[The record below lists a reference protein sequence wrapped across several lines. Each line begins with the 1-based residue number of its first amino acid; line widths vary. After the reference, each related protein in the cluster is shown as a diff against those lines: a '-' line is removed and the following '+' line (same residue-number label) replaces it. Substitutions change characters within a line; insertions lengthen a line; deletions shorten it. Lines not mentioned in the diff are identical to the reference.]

1 MVTGHPL
8 DYTLLFVVSQIDLHS
23 YSITTR
29 MMPAMDQ
36 VNLKIGEMNCTAC
49 SSSVEKAL
57 SGIDG
62 VETVSVSFSTGRGTV
77 TGTNLDGEALADVAT
92 AVGYPSTVED
102 AGIDP
107 AKMAT
112 EIEQRQQKNAS
123 NWRHRA
129 LIGVAIWVP
138 AESLHWLSSPLGI
151 DGPWLPWVMLVASTI
166 AMVLVGS
173 GFFASA
179 FAAAKRMQT
188 NMDTLIS
195 IGACSAYFFSL
206 FVFIAKNFG
215 YETEHPMYFTEA
227 AALLAIISIGHW
239 LEATSSAKAGSA
251 IRELLRM
258 QPDVAEQVNDDGS
271 INEIPTGEVIEGM
284 RLLVRPGS
292 RIPVDGHVIE
302 GDSEVDESIVTGEPL
317 PVAKSIGDIL
327 IAGSMNTTG
336 QLIVETNVDGRHT
349 TVSRIAQLVTNAQ
362 SSKAGMQ
369 RLADKVSSIF
379 VPIVLAIAAVTVV
392 CWILAG
398 DTETGIVSAVTILV
412 ISCPCALGLA
422 TPMAVMVAAGESSLR
437 GILVKDA
444 GSLELAGKTVTCIF
458 DKTGTLTLGK
468 PVVDTVTPEKET
480 TSDELVRIAASVE
493 APSEHPIAS
502 AIINEANKRKLEVPT
517 VVNFQATPGSGVSG
531 EVDGRKVA
539 VLRDDAATCRVEVN
553 DTLVGRISVTDE
565 IRKDAKNTVTQLQAL
580 GIAVHMLSGDR
591 MENAL
596 TVAKEVGIKP
606 EHVHAEASPSEKT
619 EIVASLPRPSMM
631 VGDGINDAAALA
643 ASDVGVAIASGT
655 NVAMESASV
664 IIPSDSIE
672 ATVETVS
679 IARDTLKTIKQNLF
693 FAFMYNVAAIPLA
706 ALGILGTHGPIIA
719 AAAMGLSD
727 ITVIGNAILLK
738 RKLGGRRIS
747 RNVQ

>member
-1 MVTGHPL
+1 M
-8 DYTLLFVVSQIDLHS
+8 DQIDL
-23 YSITTR
+23 
-29 MMPAMDQ
+29 
-36 VNLKIGEMNCTAC
+36 KIDEMNCAAC

-57 SGIDG
+57 SAVDG
-62 VETVSVSFSTGRGTV
+62 VETVSIAFATGRGTV
-77 TGTNLDGEALADVAT
+77 TGKDLDGKALAALAT
-92 AVGYPSTVED
+92 SVGYPTTVED

-112 EIEQRQQKNAS
+112 EIEQRQKKNAS
-123 NWRHRA
+123 DWKRRA
-129 LIGVAIWVP
+129 IIGVAIWAP
-138 AESLHWLSSPLGI
+138 FEALHWSAKSLGI
-151 DGPWLPWVMLVASTI
+151 EGPWVPWVMFIASTASMI
-166 AMVLVGS
+166 LVGS
-173 GFFASA
+173 GFFSSA
-179 FAAAKRMQT
+179 IGAAKRLQT

-195 IGACSAYFFSL
+195 IGASSAYFFSL

-215 YETEHPMYFTEA
+215 YETGHPMYFMEA
-227 AALLAIISIGHW
+227 TALLAIISIGHW

-258 QPDVAEQVNDDGS
+258 QPDVAELVNEDGS
-271 INEIPTGEVIEGM
+271 TSELPTGEVTEAM

-292 RIPVDGHVIE
+292 RIPVDGHVVE
-302 GDSEVDESIVTGEPL
+302 GASEVDESIVTGEPL
-317 PVAKSIGDIL
+317 PVAKGIGDTL
-327 IAGSMNTTG
+327 IAGSMNTSG
-336 QLIVETNVDGRHT
+336 QLILETNVDGRHT

-369 RLADKVSSIF
+369 RLADKVASIF
-379 VPIVLAIAAVTVV
+379 VPIVLAIAAITVI
-392 CWILAG
+392 CWIIAG

-468 PVVDTVTPEKET
+468 PIVEIVESEGDMSEDDVVR
-480 TSDELVRIAASVE
+480 LAASVE

-502 AIINEANKRKLEVPT
+502 AIVIEANKRKLEVPP
-517 VVNFQATPGSGVSG
+517 VGNFIATPGIGVEG
-531 EVDGRKVA
+531 EVDGLSVA
-539 VLRDDAATCRVEVN
+539 VLRDDAATCRVEV
-553 DTLVGRISVTDE
+553 DGTLVGRISVTDE
-565 IRKDAKNTVTQLQAL
+565 IRSDAIDTIHRLDQL
-580 GIAVHMLSGDR
+580 GVAVHMLSGDR
-591 MENAL
+591 SENAIA
-596 TVAKEVGIKP
+596 VANQVGIRP
-606 EHVHAEASPSEKT
+606 ERVHAEASPSEKT
-619 EIVASLPRPSMM
+619 EIVAALPRPSMM

-655 NVAMESASV
+655 NVAMESASI

-672 ATVETVS
+672 STAESVS
-679 IARDTLKTIKQNLF
+679 IARDTLRTIKQNLV

-706 ALGILGTHGPIIA
+706 AFGFLGSHGPLIA
-719 AAAMGLSD
+719 AAAMGFSD

-738 RKLGGRRIS
+738 RKLRRRRI
-747 RNVQ
+747 NGIVQYDHQGGVEPSTTIR

>member
-1 MVTGHPL
+1 MDH
-8 DYTLLFVVSQIDLHS
+8 ID
-23 YSITTR
+23 
-29 MMPAMDQ
+29 
-36 VNLKIGEMNCTAC
+36 LKIGEVNCAAC

-57 SGIDG
+57 LSVDG
-62 VETVSVSFSTGRGTV
+62 VESVAVAFATGRGTV
-77 TGTNLDGEALADVAT
+77 TGTNLDGETLAQVAT
-92 AVGYPSTVED
+92 AAGYPTTVED
-102 AGIDP
+102 VGIDP

-112 EIEQRQQKNAS
+112 EIEQRQKKNAS
-123 NWRHRA
+123 DWKRRA
-129 LIGVAIWVP
+129 ILGVSIWAP
-138 AESLHWLSSPLGI
+138 FEALHWSANSLGI
-151 DGPWLPWVMLVASTI
+151 DGPLIPWIMFGASTVSMI
-166 AMVLVGS
+166 LVGS
-173 GFFASA
+173 GFFTSA
-179 FAAAKRMQT
+179 FAAAKRLQT

-195 IGACSAYFFSL
+195 IGASSAYFFSL
-206 FVFIAKNFG
+206 FVFIFQTG
-215 YETEHPMYFTEA
+215 HSMYFMEA

-258 QPDVAEQVNDDGS
+258 QPDVAELVDKDGS
-271 INEIPTGEVIEGM
+271 TTELPTGEVTEGM

-292 RIPVDGHVIE
+292 RIPVDGHVVE
-302 GDSEVDESIVTGEPL
+302 GVSEVDESIVTGEPL
-317 PVAKSIGDIL
+317 PIAKTIGDIL
-327 IAGSMNTTG
+327 IAGSMNTSG
-336 QLIVETNVDGRHT
+336 QLILETNVDGRHT

-369 RLADKVSSIF
+369 RLADKVAGIF
-379 VPIVLAIAAVTVV
+379 VPIVLGIAAITVIG
-392 CWILAG
+392 WIIAG
-398 DTETGIVSAVTILV
+398 DAETGIVSAVTILV

-468 PVVDTVTPEKET
+468 PVVEEVATET
-480 TSDELVRIAASVE
+480 DYSELELIRLAASVE
-493 APSEHPIAS
+493 APSEHPVAS
-502 AIINEANKRKLEVPT
+502 AIVNEAHKRNIEFPT
-517 VVNFQATPGSGVSG
+517 VVNFQATPGSGVEG

-539 VLRDDAATCRVEVN
+539 VLRDDGATCRVEV
-553 DTLVGRISVTDE
+553 DGEVVGRISVTDE
-565 IRKDAKNTVTQLQAL
+565 IRQDAKTTIARLDAL
-580 GIAVHMLSGDR
+580 GVEVHMLSGDR
-591 MENAL
+591 SENAIA
-596 TVAKEVGIKP
+596 VAKEVGINR

-672 ATVETVS
+672 ATAEAVS
-679 IARDTLKTIKQNLF
+679 IARDTLKTIKQNLV

-706 ALGILGTHGPIIA
+706 AFGVLGPHGPLIA
-719 AAAMGLSD
+719 AAAMGFSD
-727 ITVIGNAILLK
+727 VTVIGNAILLK
-738 RKLGGRRIS
+738 RKLRLRRI
-747 RNVQ
+747 NENMQ

>member
-123 NWRHRA
+123 NWRRRA

-138 AESLHWLSSPLGI
+138 AESLHWFSGPLGI

-369 RLADKVSSIF
+369 RLAAV
-379 VPIVLAIAAVTVV
+379 AAVTVV

-591 MENAL
+591 TENAL

-643 ASDVGVAIASGT
+643 ASDIGVAIASGT

-679 IARDTLKTIKQNLF
+679 IARDTLKTIKQNLV

-706 ALGILGTHGPIIA
+706 ALGVLGPHGPIIA

-738 RKLGGRRIS
+738 RKLRRRRIS